1 MNNDLNN
8 DRLLIVNFGGHTQW
22 NSIFKLLEGKK
33 KTGQPRI
40 PHAAKIP
47 FHEDIFNMRANRIC
61 CQQICTSRNAKGP
74 SSD

>member
-33 KTGQPRI
+33 KTQSTQNSTPS
-40 PHAAKIP
+40 K
-47 FHEDIFNMRANRIC
+47 DIL
-61 CQQICTSRNAKGP
+61 S
-74 SSD
+74 